1 MTALDA
7 KRMQTFFNEFTKTTY
22 TFLNEF
28 VQDCE
33 NKFFILDR
41 KLQKIETSLLL
52 VEEKVRILSIQ
63 KTSEKFNNHFSYQ
76 INHKPLRVN
85 QR

>member
-22 TFLNEF
+22 TFLNSF

-52 VEEKVRILSIQ
+52 VEAKVR
-63 KTSEKFNNHFSYQ
+63 KFLVDD
-76 INHKPLRVN
+76 KD
-85 QR
+85 